1 MVTEAR
7 KACLP
12 VWSGHAAKKYQ
23 SVTFS
28 VAAVIVNVC

>member
-1 MVTEAR
+1 VVTEAG

-12 VWSGHAAKKYQ
+12 VWSGKKYQ